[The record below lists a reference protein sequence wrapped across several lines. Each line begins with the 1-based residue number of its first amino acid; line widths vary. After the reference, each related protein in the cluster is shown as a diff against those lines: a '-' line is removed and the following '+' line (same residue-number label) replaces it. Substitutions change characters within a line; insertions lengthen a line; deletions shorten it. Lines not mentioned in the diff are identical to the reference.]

1 MLHQPTFSY
10 SLPHPLF
17 LMLKNMCLIEKNML
31 HLSSKSLIDDIPCLK
46 AKQITNKI
54 GQNITISRMVDVLAL
69 VEYGM
74 KVS

>member
-1 MLHQPTFSY
+1 
-10 SLPHPLF
+10 
-17 LMLKNMCLIEKNML
+17 MCLIEKNTL
-31 HLSSKSLIDDIPCLK
+31 RLSSKSLIDDIPCLK
-46 AKQITNKI
+46 GKQITNKI

>member
-17 LMLKNMCLIEKNML
+17 LMLKNMCLIEKNTL
-31 HLSSKSLIDDIPCLK
+31 CLSSKSFIDDIPCLK
-46 AKQITNKI
+46 GKQITNKI
-54 GQNITISRMVDVLAL
+54 GQNITISRMVDVLVL